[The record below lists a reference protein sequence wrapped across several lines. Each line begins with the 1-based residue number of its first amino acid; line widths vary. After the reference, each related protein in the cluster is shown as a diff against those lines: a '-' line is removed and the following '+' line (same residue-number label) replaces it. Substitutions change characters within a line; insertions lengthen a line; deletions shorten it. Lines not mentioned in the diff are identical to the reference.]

1 MPAPLQAL
9 LMLLHCV
16 YQRRKFLNGD
26 GKRPDGQ
33 GVDSSTAAEIPIQF
47 EVQSH
52 VSERKKERLIDH
64 DHLRPTLLRL
74 ERHSCRIAA
83 LVLLVLLNRVQINA
97 PNLVRF
103 DELGSAGSTC
113 SAEV

>member
-1 MPAPLQAL
+1 MMTRYPIDRESAVRPPSRDLFIWK
-9 LMLLHCV
+9 
-16 YQRRKFLNGD
+16 YSPPFQRG
-26 GKRPDGQ
+26 
-33 GVDSSTAAEIPIQF
+33 E
-47 EVQSH
+47 
-52 VSERKKERLIDH
+52 KERLIDL
-64 DHLRPTLLRL
+64 DHLHPMLPRL

-83 LVLLVLLNRVQINA
+83 LVLLVLMNRVLINA

>member
-1 MPAPLQAL
+1 MARGPIDRESA
-9 LMLLHCV
+9 V
-16 YQRRKFLNGD
+16 
-26 GKRPDGQ
+26 RPPSRDLFIWKY
-33 GVDSSTAAEIPIQF
+33 SPPFHRAE
-47 EVQSH
+47 
-52 VSERKKERLIDH
+52 KERLIDI
-64 DHLRPTLLRL
+64 DHRRPRL

-83 LVLLVLLNRVQINA
+83 LVLLVLLNRVLINA

>member
-1 MPAPLQAL
+1 MARGPIDRESAVRPPSRDLFIWK
-9 LMLLHCV
+9 
-16 YQRRKFLNGD
+16 YNPPFQRG
-26 GKRPDGQ
+26 
-33 GVDSSTAAEIPIQF
+33 E
-47 EVQSH
+47 
-52 VSERKKERLIDH
+52 KERLIDL
-64 DHLRPTLLRL
+64 DQLRPTLPRL

-83 LVLLVLLNRVQINA
+83 LVLLVLLNRVLINA